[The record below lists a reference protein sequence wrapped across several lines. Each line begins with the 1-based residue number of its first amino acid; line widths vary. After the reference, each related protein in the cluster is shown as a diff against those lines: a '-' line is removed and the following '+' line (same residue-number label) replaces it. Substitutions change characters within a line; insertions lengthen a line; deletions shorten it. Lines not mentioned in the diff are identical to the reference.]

1 MLDKSIPV
9 LCVLFVSLFAACM
22 LLWLLLFWPA
32 NGNLFSTA
40 LTIWYIWVALN
51 DKHTPVMDWHCF
63 KNISA

>member
-32 NGNLFSTA
+32 NGNLFLTA
-40 LTIWYIWVALN
+40 LIIWHIWVAVN
-51 DKHTPVMDWHCF
+51 DKHTPVMD
-63 KNISA
+63 